1 MADAIEQRRFNKQ
14 MIKPI
19 RIKLDHNAKM
29 VLDVQIPSYLVEAEL
44 IQSHDLPPLK
54 DTIDSL
60 QQCDETFYGYFDDN
74 TMQLL
79 GAISYKIEDAVLD
92 IHRLIVHP
100 DSFRR
105 GIANA
110 LLTYIQ
116 TLATDCTKIIV
127 STGAANVPAKELY
140 LKHNFHAI
148 GVIEVLP
155 NLFITSFEKMIV
167 H

>member
-1 MADAIEQRRFNKQ
+1 

-19 RIKLDHNAKM
+19 QIKLDHNAKM

-44 IQSHDLPPLK
+44 IQSHDLPPLR
-54 DTIDSL
+54 DTIVSL

-74 TMQLL
+74 SMQLL

-116 TLATDCTKIIV
+116 TLAIDCTKIIV

-167 H
+167 R